1 MWPSVN
7 LYYTQILPGCFLL
20 GMIYQQ
26 KLLKSPCFVFMFHG
40 VSHISKISKPDLL
53 FVYTSNEA
61 SFAERESGAKAVKRP
76 ITAGGVRTHR
86 VPRKPFVSQPSHC
99 LRTFSTLLC
108 RYNNASFICQVLEVV
123 DADMD

>member
-76 ITAGGVRTHR
+76 NNCWWRPNSQGPKEAICIATIALPSHIQYIIVSLQQCELHLPGVR
-86 VPRKPFVSQPSHC
+86 SGGC
-99 LRTFSTLLC
+99 
-108 RYNNASFICQVLEVV
+108 
-123 DADMD
+123 